1 MTDVTDATFASA
13 VIERSHSVPVV
24 VDLWAAWCG
33 PCTTLTPILEKV
45 VAEMGGAVELVKVD
59 VDANPE
65 VSRAFA
71 VQSIPAVFALKDGQ
85 VADSFVGAL
94 PEKDVREFISKLA
107 PAGAPLDELVAAG
120 DESSLRQALEID
132 PGHGAAAVALAA
144 LLIDQGRLEEAG
156 MLADTISGSSAASQ
170 VRARVQLAREGVTL
184 TGDVDLVLE
193 HLLDQTNIDPTAK
206 DHLLVIL
213 DALGPEDPRYVSYR
227 RRLANRLY

>member
-1 MTDVTDATFASA
+1 VTDVTDATFATA

-33 PCTTLTPILEKV
+33 PCKTLTPILEKV
-45 VAEMGGAVELVKVD
+45 VAEMGGAVELAKVD
-59 VDANPE
+59 VDANPQ
-65 VSRAFA
+65 VARAFA

-94 PEKDVREFISKLA
+94 PEKAVREFITKLA
-107 PAGAPLDELVAAG
+107 PAGSPIDQLVAAG
-120 DESSLRQALEID
+120 DEASLRHALEAD
-132 PGHGAAAVALAA
+132 PEHPGAALALAA

-156 MLADTISGSSAASQ
+156 GLVDTLANGPATSQ
-170 VRARVQLAREGVTL
+170 VRARLQLAREGVSL
-184 TGDVDLVLE
+184 SGDVDLVLE
-193 HLLDQTNIDPTAK
+193 HLLDQTGVDPTAK